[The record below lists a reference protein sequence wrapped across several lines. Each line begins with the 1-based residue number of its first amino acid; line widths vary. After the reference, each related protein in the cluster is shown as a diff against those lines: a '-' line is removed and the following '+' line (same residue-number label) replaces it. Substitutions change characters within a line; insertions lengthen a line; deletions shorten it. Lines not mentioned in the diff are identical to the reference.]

1 MSDGLAAQAAE
12 LYSALS
18 PEARTAQTL
27 PQLLWAR
34 AAGPDRHRPALRHKE
49 FGIWNQI
56 TWEEYAQYVRWT
68 AQGLLALGL
77 KPGETVAVI
86 ADNIPE
92 WYYMEL
98 AAQAIG
104 AVVAGIYQ
112 SSVAREVAYGVQAT
126 GAVLVLAEDQ
136 EQVDKLLE
144 VRDQIPQV
152 RRVIYEDPRGMR
164 RYRDDP
170 WFLSFQELLELG
182 KAYGGQHPDAVDRL
196 VAQGDPDAVCLMCF
210 SSGTTD
216 LPKPV
221 MLTHRN
227 VLAMGRH
234 FTAIEGFRPGDDY
247 LSFLPLAWMGEQMM
261 AVATGLVAGF
271 TVNCPEEV
279 ETIDHDLREIG
290 PHLIFS
296 PPRVW
301 EAQMRQIR
309 VKMEDST
316 WLKRQVFHWGLHV
329 GLKVADLRFAG
340 QPVPLSLKLLHR
352 FFHFALYRLV
362 QDRFGFLRLRKA
374 YTAGAALGPDV
385 FRFFHALG
393 VNLKQG
399 YGQTETSG
407 IFCVHRDGD
416 IKFETVGTPFPGVEV
431 KVSDQGEIMVRGEI
445 VCRGYY
451 GRDDATQAAFTDGW
465 LHTGDAGYIDPDG
478 HLVIIDRLQDVMRTQ
493 GGEVF
498 SPQFIENK
506 LKFSHYIKEAVVF
519 GDGLPYVAALINI
532 DAATVG
538 KWAEDRRISYTTYLD
553 LSQKPEVARLIREE
567 VARVNARLKPEHR
580 IRRFAL
586 LYKLLDADDEELTRT
601 GKVRRTLIA
610 QRYRPL
616 FEALYDGRQEV
627 PVRTTFHY
635 QDGRVQELE
644 VRVAIQSLTGEEAQD
659 GLPAAA
665 AG

>member
-1 MSDGLAAQAAE
+1 MTLGFTVE
-12 LYSALS
+12 
-18 PEARTAQTL
+18 TADTL
-27 PQLLWAR
+27 PKLLWAR
-34 AAGPDRHRPALRHKE
+34 ASGPDRHRPALRHKE
-49 FGIWNQI
+49 YGIWHEVS
-56 TWEEYAQYVRWT
+56 WEQYRQHVRWT
-68 AQGLLALGL
+68 AQGLLALGV

-126 GAVLVLAEDQ
+126 DAVVVLAEDQ

-144 VRDQIPQV
+144 VRDQIPAV
-152 RRVIYEDPRGMR
+152 RKVIFQDPKGMR
-164 RYRDDP
+164 RYRHDP
-170 WFLSFQELLELG
+170 WLMSFAELLALG
-182 KAYGGQHPDAVDRL
+182 KEREQKQPGEIDRL
-196 VAQGDPDAVCLMCF
+196 VAAGDPDAVCLMCF

-221 MLTHRN
+221 MLSHRN

-234 FTAIEGFRPGDDY
+234 FASIEGFRPGDDY

-261 AVATGLVAGF
+261 AVATGMVAGF

-279 ETIDHDLREIG
+279 ETVDHDLREIG

-316 WLKRQVFHWGLHV
+316 WLKRKVFEWGLKV
-329 GLKVADLRFAG
+329 GLRVADLRFAG
-340 QPVPLSLKLLHR
+340 RPVPPGLGLLHR
-352 FFHFALYRLV
+352 FFHFALYRLI
-362 QDRFGFLRLRKA
+362 QDRLGFLRLRKA

-393 VNLKQG
+393 INLKQG
-399 YGQTETSG
+399 YGQTETAG
-407 IFCVHRDGD
+407 IFCFHRDGD

-431 KVSDQGEIMVRGEI
+431 RISDKGEILVRGDI

-451 GRDDATQAAFTDGW
+451 RRDEATRQAISDGW
-465 LHTGDAGYIDPDG
+465 LHTGDAGYLDPDG
-478 HLVIIDRLQDVMRTQ
+478 HLVIIDRLSDVMRTQ
-493 GGEVF
+493 DGHVF

-532 DAATVG
+532 DAQTVG
-538 KWAEDRRISYTTYLD
+538 KWAEDRKLTYTTYLD
-553 LSQKPEVARLIREE
+553 LSQKPEVARLIWNE
-567 VARVNARLKPEHR
+567 VAQVNARLKPEHR

-601 GKVRRTLIA
+601 GKVRRSLIA

-616 FEALYDGRQEV
+616 FEALYDSRTEV

-635 QDGRVQELE
+635 QDGRVAEVE
-644 VRVAIQSLTGEEAQD
+644 VRVAIHSLAAEEAGY
-659 GLPAAA
+659 GLPTAT

>member
-1 MSDGLAAQAAE
+1 MTLGFTVE
-12 LYSALS
+12 
-18 PEARTAQTL
+18 TADTL
-27 PQLLWAR
+27 PKLLWAR
-34 AAGPDRHRPALRHKE
+34 ASGPDRHRPALRHKE
-49 FGIWNQI
+49 YGIWHEVS
-56 TWEEYAQYVRWT
+56 WEQYRQHVRWT
-68 AQGLLALGL
+68 AQGLLALGV

-86 ADNIPE
+86 ADNIPA

-126 GAVLVLAEDQ
+126 DAVVVLAEDQ

-144 VRDQIPQV
+144 VRDQIPAV
-152 RRVIYEDPRGMR
+152 RKVIFQDPKGMR
-164 RYRDDP
+164 RYRHDP
-170 WFLSFQELLELG
+170 WLMSFAELLALG
-182 KAYGGQHPDAVDRL
+182 KEREQKQPGEIDRL
-196 VAQGDPDAVCLMCF
+196 VAAGDPDAVCLMCF

-221 MLTHRN
+221 MLSHRN

-234 FTAIEGFRPGDDY
+234 FASIEGFRPGDDY

-261 AVATGLVAGF
+261 AVATGMVAGF

-279 ETIDHDLREIG
+279 ETVDHDLREIG

-316 WLKRQVFHWGLHV
+316 WLKRKVFEWGLKV
-329 GLKVADLRFAG
+329 GLRVADLRFAG
-340 QPVPLSLKLLHR
+340 RPVPPGLGLLHR
-352 FFHFALYRLV
+352 FFHFALYRLI
-362 QDRFGFLRLRKA
+362 QDRLGFLRLRKA

-393 VNLKQG
+393 INLKQG
-399 YGQTETSG
+399 YGQTETAG
-407 IFCVHRDGD
+407 IFCFHRDGD

-431 KVSDQGEIMVRGEI
+431 RISDKGEILVRGDI

-451 GRDDATQAAFTDGW
+451 RRDEATRQAISDGW
-465 LHTGDAGYIDPDG
+465 LHTGDAGYLDPDG
-478 HLVIIDRLQDVMRTQ
+478 HLVIIDRLSDVMRTQ
-493 GGEVF
+493 DGHVF

-532 DAATVG
+532 DAQTVG
-538 KWAEDRRISYTTYLD
+538 KWAEDRKLTYTTYLD
-553 LSQKPEVARLIREE
+553 LSQKPEVARLIWNE
-567 VARVNARLKPEHR
+567 VAQVNARLKPEHR

-601 GKVRRTLIA
+601 GKVRRSLIA

-616 FEALYDGRQEV
+616 FEALYDSRTEV

-635 QDGRVQELE
+635 QDGRVAEVE
-644 VRVAIQSLTGEEAQD
+644 VRVAIHSLAAEEAGY
-659 GLPAAA
+659 GLPIAT

>member
-1 MSDGLAAQAAE
+1 VTLGFAVE
-12 LYSALS
+12 
-18 PEARTAQTL
+18 TADTL
-27 PQLLWAR
+27 PKLLWAR
-34 AAGPDRHRPALRHKE
+34 ASGPDRHRPALRHKE
-49 FGIWNQI
+49 YGIWNEVS
-56 TWEEYAQYVRWT
+56 WEMYQQHVRWT
-68 AQGLLALGL
+68 AQGLLALGV

-112 SSVAREVAYGVQAT
+112 SSVAREVAYGLQAT
-126 GAVLVLAEDQ
+126 DAVIVLAEDQ

-144 VRDQIPQV
+144 VRDQIPAVRQV
-152 RRVIYEDPRGMR
+152 IFQDPKGMR
-164 RYRDDP
+164 RYRHDP
-170 WFLSFQELLELG
+170 WLMSFAELLELG
-182 KAYGGQHPDAVDRL
+182 KEREQAHPGEVDRL
-196 VAQGDPDAVCLMCF
+196 VAAGDPDAVCLMCF

-221 MLTHRN
+221 MLSHRN
-227 VLAMGRH
+227 VLVMGRN
-234 FTAIEGFRPGDDY
+234 FASIEGFRPGDNY

-279 ETIDHDLREIG
+279 ETVDHDLREIG

-316 WLKRQVFHWGLHV
+316 WLKRKVFDWGLKV
-329 GLKVADLRFAG
+329 GLQVADLRFAG
-340 QPVPLSLKLLHR
+340 QPVPPGLKLLHR
-352 FFHFALYRLV
+352 FFHFALYRLI
-362 QDRFGFLRLRKA
+362 QDRLGFLRLRKA

-393 VNLKQG
+393 INLKQG
-399 YGQTETSG
+399 YGQTETAG
-407 IFCVHRDGD
+407 IFCFHRDGD
-416 IKFETVGTPFPGVEV
+416 IKFETVGTPFPGVDV
-431 KVSDQGEIMVRGEI
+431 RVSDKGEILVRGDI

-451 GRDDATQAAFTDGW
+451 RRDEATQKAIDDGW
-465 LHTGDAGYIDPDG
+465 LHTGDAGYLDPDG
-478 HLVIIDRLQDVMRTQ
+478 HLVIIDRLGDVMRTQ
-493 GGEVF
+493 DGHVF

-532 DAATVG
+532 DAQTVG
-538 KWAEDRRISYTTYLD
+538 KWAEDRKLTYTTYLD
-553 LSQKPEVARLIREE
+553 LSQKPEVARLIRDE
-567 VARVNARLKPEHR
+567 VAQVNARLKPEHR

-601 GKVRRTLIA
+601 GKVRRSLIA

-616 FEALYDGRQEV
+616 FEALYDSRTEV

-635 QDGRVQELE
+635 QDGRVAEVE
-644 VRVAIQSLTGEEAQD
+644 VRVAIHSLAAEEAGY
-659 GLPAAA
+659 GLPIAT

>member
-1 MSDGLAAQAAE
+1 VTLGFTVE
-12 LYSALS
+12 
-18 PEARTAQTL
+18 TADTL
-27 PQLLWAR
+27 PKLLWAR
-34 AAGPDRHRPALRHKE
+34 ASGPDRHRPALRHKE
-49 FGIWNQI
+49 YGIWHEVS
-56 TWEEYAQYVRWT
+56 WEQYRQHVRWT
-68 AQGLLALGL
+68 AQGLLALGV

-126 GAVLVLAEDQ
+126 DAVVVLAEDQ

-144 VRDQIPQV
+144 VRDQIPAV
-152 RRVIYEDPRGMR
+152 RKVIFQDPKGMR
-164 RYRDDP
+164 RYRHDP
-170 WFLSFQELLELG
+170 WLMSFAELLALG
-182 KAYGGQHPDAVDRL
+182 KEREQKQPGEIDRL
-196 VAQGDPDAVCLMCF
+196 VAAGDPDAVCLMCF

-221 MLTHRN
+221 MLSHRN

-234 FTAIEGFRPGDDY
+234 FASIEGFRPGDDY

-261 AVATGLVAGF
+261 AVATGMVAGF

-279 ETIDHDLREIG
+279 ETVDHDLREIG

-316 WLKRQVFHWGLHV
+316 WLKRKVFDWGLKV
-329 GLKVADLRFAG
+329 GLQVADLRFAG
-340 QPVPLSLKLLHR
+340 QPVPPGLKLLHR
-352 FFHFALYRLV
+352 FFHFALYRLI
-362 QDRFGFLRLRKA
+362 QDRLGFLRLRKA

-393 VNLKQG
+393 INLKQG
-399 YGQTETSG
+399 YGQTETAG
-407 IFCVHRDGD
+407 IFCFHRDGD

-431 KVSDQGEIMVRGEI
+431 RISDKGEILVRGDI

-451 GRDDATQAAFTDGW
+451 RRDEATRQAISDGW
-465 LHTGDAGYIDPDG
+465 LHTGDAGYLDPDG
-478 HLVIIDRLQDVMRTQ
+478 HLVIIDRLSDVMRTQ
-493 GGEVF
+493 DGHVF

-532 DAATVG
+532 DAQTVG
-538 KWAEDRRISYTTYLD
+538 KWAEDRKLTYTTYLD
-553 LSQKPEVARLIREE
+553 LSQKPEVARLIWNE
-567 VARVNARLKPEHR
+567 VAQVNARLKPEHR

-601 GKVRRTLIA
+601 GKVRRSLIA

-616 FEALYDGRQEV
+616 FEALYDSRTEV

-635 QDGRVQELE
+635 QDGRVAEVE
-644 VRVAIQSLTGEEAQD
+644 VRVAIHSLAAEEAGY
-659 GLPAAA
+659 GLPIAT